1 MKQVSIRKYITI
13 FLLLLLLVISFVMS
27 LFVNVLA
34 DRVIHDDI
42 QSTLVREMMKNNN
55 NIQYVNGNFQSN
67 GLFQYEEDGKYFQ
80 ILNEKGK
87 LLFGENPDG
96 VEAPES
102 VENHRLGIWK
112 CDGKEYYIIERINRE
127 LTKKTGYIVYNRC
140 IVGKKNIDSK
150 YQFIQIIAYSTL
162 PVFLLFVLCAGL
174 MMSKTISEPLIQM
187 SKIAETIG
195 KDGELSKR
203 MKYEGKITE
212 LAILSDTNNHMLER
226 LENMFETQK
235 RFSSDVAH
243 ELRTPIAVLM
253 AQCEYAKEYSSTKEE
268 FEESIDVIYRQA
280 QKTNEIVTQL
290 LNLNRLE
297 RGVIVLDLEEANL
310 DEIICS
316 ICDDMELKEKGDV
329 KFHLTLTGIRANL
342 DIGLMFILLQNLIQN
357 AVKYS
362 VKPAIIE
369 IVSGQEKESVFVKI
383 KDYGCGI
390 KEEEQK
396 KIFTPFYRSDKS
408 RNSEGFGLGLSLAHR
423 IAQMHGGR
431 IDVESVWGEGSTF
444 TVVLPKN

>member
-1 MKQVSIRKYITI
+1 MSIRKYITI
-13 FLLLLLLVISFVMS
+13 YLIFLILAISFIMS

-34 DRVIHDDI
+34 DRVIHYDI
-42 QSTLVREMMKNNN
+42 QGTLVREMMKNNK
-55 NIQYVNGNFQSN
+55 NIQFVDGKFQPNES
-67 GLFQYEEDGKYFQ
+67 FEYEDDGKYFQ
-80 ILNEKGK
+80 VLSENGK
-87 LLFGENPDG
+87 LLLGENPDG
-96 VEAPES
+96 VEVPEI
-102 VENHRLGIWK
+102 VENQRLSIWTYE
-112 CDGKEYYIIERINRE
+112 GKEYYIIERVNRK
-127 LTKKTGYIVYNRC
+127 LTKETGYIIYNRC

-150 YQFIQIIAYSTL
+150 YQFIKIIAYSTI

-174 MMSKTISEPLIQM
+174 MMSKKISEPLIQM
-187 SKIAETIG
+187 SKTAETIG

-203 MKYEGKITE
+203 MEYDGKITE

-226 LENMFETQK
+226 VENMFETQK

-243 ELRTPIAVLM
+243 ELRTPIAVLL
-253 AQCEYAKEYSSTKEE
+253 AQCEYAKEYSGTKEE
-268 FEESIDVIYRQA
+268 FDESIDVIYRQA

-297 RGVIVLDLEEANL
+297 RGAIVLDLEEVSL

-316 ICDDMELKEKGDV
+316 ICDDVEIKEKENV
-329 KFHLTLTGIRANL
+329 KFQLTLPGIRANL
-342 DIGLMFILLQNLIQN
+342 DVGLMFILLQNLIQN

-362 VKPAIIE
+362 TKPAVVE
-369 IVSGQEKESVFVKI
+369 ITTGREKESVFVKI

-396 KIFTPFYRSDKS
+396 KIFTPFYRADKS

-444 TVVLPKN
+444 TVVLPKR